1 MWTLS
6 KETPTVRTYRNSV
19 TNTDCTTEVIYTDK
33 FGIKWWS
40 FSDLF
45 QLPVLR
51 EVAAR
56 KVTDLYTASITK
68 ADIDEYLNGQKILL
82 KSSDPEKYE
91 KMFMALTNFENAV
104 STVADPVKNLLALCT
119 VYVLED
125 DERPDGYSLQKAMEK
140 IDIWKEDEDA
150 TIFFLSWLTGTINS
164 FLSASKKT
172 SPIVTKPD
180 GVSAKKRSMRSLKK

>member
-6 KETPTVRTYRNSV
+6 KETPNVRTYRNSV

-68 ADIDEYLNGQKILL
+68 ADIDEYLNGQKTLL

-119 VYVLED
+119 VYVLQD